1 MPAGRQW
8 TVSIGV
14 SSSVIDNT
22 QNTEFATY
30 VAGQIARAAAIFNVD
45 EVCMLLLL
53 PPCTCSWTSLT
64 PDNLMTTSM
73 QVLQLASILQT
84 YIARF

>member
-8 TVSIGV
+8 TVSIAV
-14 SSSVIDNT
+14 ASSVIDNT

-45 EVCMLLLL
+45 EVG
-53 PPCTCSWTSLT
+53 
-64 PDNLMTTSM
+64 M
-73 QVLQLASILQT
+73 QRPVHRPGDCITHAQ
-84 YIARF
+84 